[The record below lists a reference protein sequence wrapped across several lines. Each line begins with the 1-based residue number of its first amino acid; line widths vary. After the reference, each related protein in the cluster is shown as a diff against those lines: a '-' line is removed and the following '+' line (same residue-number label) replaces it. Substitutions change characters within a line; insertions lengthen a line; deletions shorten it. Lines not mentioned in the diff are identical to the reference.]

1 MEASMS
7 DTGST
12 AAHKAWS
19 LPAFGQP
26 LRYEARPT
34 PVPHP
39 RGALVRIESAMVHS
53 YMAKVL
59 DGSLGYATP
68 PFPFVPGTNA
78 IGRIAAVGREVFHV
92 TPGDRV
98 FLSPHLIA
106 DEPVAEPSQI
116 LIGLTAI
123 GAAPSDGAANGS
135 RRLQELWR
143 DGVFSEIAHWP
154 GSCVTPLG
162 GLDAFGADR
171 LIALA
176 KLVVPFGGLLRSGL
190 AGQVALVNGA
200 SGYYGSAGVMVA
212 LAMGARRVVAIGRD
226 RSALERL
233 AGTLGPRVV
242 PAALGGDMAA
252 DMAAI
257 QAAAQGKADVALDLL
272 GQATSTASTL
282 ATLRSLK
289 RGGRLVLMGSAK
301 VPLELG
307 FGEMLGNDWEVVG
320 CFMYPRTAPARLAAL
335 VAGGQLDLSPV
346 RVRTFPLDRLPEAI
360 AAAAGMRD
368 LDLTAVAPA

>member
-1 MEASMS
+1 MN
-7 DTGST
+7 DTGS
-12 AAHKAWS
+12 AAHHKAWS

-26 LRYEARPT
+26 LRYAARPT
-34 PVPHP
+34 PEPHP
-39 RGALVRIESAMVHS
+39 RGVLVRIESAMVHS

-78 IGRIAAVGREVFHV
+78 IGRVAAVGSEVFHV
-92 TPGDRV
+92 APGDRV
-98 FLSPHLIA
+98 FLSPHLVA

-123 GAAPSDGAANGS
+123 GGVSPDGGVNGS
-135 RRLQELWR
+135 ARLQELWR
-143 DGVFSEIAHWP
+143 DGVFAEIAHWP
-154 GSCVTPLG
+154 GSCVTPLV
-162 GLDAFGADR
+162 GLDALDADR

-190 AGQVALVNGA
+190 AAGQVAIVNGA
-200 SGYYGSAGVMVA
+200 SGYYGSAGVMVG

-226 RSALERL
+226 RGALERL

-252 DMAAI
+252 DIATI

-289 RGGRLVLMGSAK
+289 RGGRLVLMGSAR

-335 VAGGQLDLSPV
+335 VAGGQLDLSPI
-346 RVRTFPLDRLPEAI
+346 RVRTFPLDRLPDAI